1 MRTSVKSVIF
11 AENILLVKFL
21 VIRFSSIGDIVLTTP
36 VIRALKQQVEE
47 AEVHFLVKP
56 AFRQVVENNP
66 YIDKIHVLNERLGD
80 TVSELYNE
88 YFDYIIDLQKNLR
101 SNRIKRRL
109 GLVSFTFPKLNYA
122 KWLLVNF
129 GINKLP
135 DLHIVDRYFEA
146 VKIFDVTNDGR
157 GLDFFLPAET
167 EESAANAVRSTEN
180 PFVVF
185 VVGAK
190 HFTKQIPLEKA
201 VEICRLC
208 PFPVILVGGPADA
221 EQAEEIAR
229 QSGEHVLN
237 MAGKCS
243 LHGSAYL
250 ISKCAVVVTPDTGM
264 MHIAA
269 AFQKNIVSLW
279 GNTIPAFGMF
289 PYVDKSR
296 RVEMEVTGLKCRP
309 CTKIGFSK
317 CPKGHFRCMN
327 DISIIDIMNTITKF
341 TENKVY

>member
-1 MRTSVKSVIF
+1 VLLLSLQKFIF
-11 AENILLVKFL
+11 LVKFL

-36 VIRALKQQVEE
+36 VIRALKQQVEGSE
-47 AEVHFLVKP
+47 IHFLVKP

-66 YIDKIHVLNERLGD
+66 YIDKIHVLHERSGA
-80 TVSELYNE
+80 TVSELHNE
-88 YFDYIIDLQKNLR
+88 HFDYIIDLQKNLR

-135 DLHIVDRYFEA
+135 DVHIVDRYFEA
-146 VKIFDVTNDGR
+146 VKVFDVKNDFR
-157 GLDFFLPAET
+157 GLDYFLPDET
-167 EESAANAVRSTEN
+167 EEAVKKAVTEAGA

-185 VVGAK
+185 VTGAK
-190 HFTKQIPLEKA
+190 HFTKQIPLQKA
-201 VEICRLC
+201 IEICRLC

-221 EQAEEIAR
+221 EQAEEIAQ
-229 QSGEHVLN
+229 QSGGHVIN

-243 LHGSAYL
+243 LHGSAYI
-250 ISKCAVVVTPDTGM
+250 ISKCTVVVTPDTGM

-269 AFQKNIVSLW
+269 AFQKNIVSVW
-279 GNTIPAFGMF
+279 GNTIPEFGMY
-289 PYVDKSR
+289 PYVDKTR
-296 RVEMEVTGLKCRP
+296 RMEMEVTGLKCRP

-327 DISIIDIMNTITKF
+327 DISAQQAVAIISKL
-341 TENKVY
+341 V